1 MAKNPDLTPDQA
13 RTFSDTL
20 FDKTLACAETLR
32 DLDERITRLNQK
44 MNKTRNSKA
53 GAALTR
59 AIITILADEDGP
71 VRLRLI
77 YREECVVELK
87 NPAHFLRIGVLSA
100 RWDPLYDLYATSEGG
115 KPSTSVSLHYR
126 VNLSQSTGEDWTSA
140 KLILSTSATDV
151 LNAGIPRPDNLII
164 KPPTPPPPPPP
175 IVIQPPPPIMIQS
188 APSQPLYGM
197 QPCIVSPSRSYS
209 PSSVAVESDDNMGF
223 FDFDDGPTPDLV
235 PIAPLPQL
243 AQSAATI
250 SKNPVIISYTVEALT
265 TIPSDGIS
273 YKVLVATI
281 PFEAVITHIT
291 TPRKSPI
298 AYLQVLEAALL
309 QILN

>member
-53 GAALTR
+53 GAALTK

-71 VRLRLI
+71 AQLRLI
-77 YREECVVELK
+77 YREGCVVELK
-87 NPAHFLRIGVLSA
+87 GPAHFLRIGVLSA
-100 RWDPLYDLYATSEGG
+100 RWDPLYDLYATSEDG

-164 KPPTPPPPPPP
+164 KPPTPPPPRAIMVAAPGSYLPRSSRYSPP
-175 IVIQPPPPIMIQS
+175 S
-188 APSQPLYGM
+188 
-197 QPCIVSPSRSYS
+197 IVSSTRSRS
-209 PSSVAVESDDNMGF
+209 PPSVAEESDDDMGF
-223 FDFDDGPTPDLV
+223 RCFDDGPTPDLV
-235 PIAPLPQL
+235 HVAPLPQL
-243 AQSAATI
+243 VQSTAAI
-250 SKNPVIISYTVEALT
+250 SKNPMIISYTVEELT
-265 TIPSDGIS
+265 TIPSDGVS
-273 YKVLVATI
+273 YKVLVAI
-281 PFEAVITHIT
+281 VPFEAIITHIA

-298 AYLQVLEAALL
+298 AYLQVQEAALL
-309 QILN
+309 RILN